1 MFLASSIET
10 LEATES
16 QHPKWTGFYT
26 HRSVVLVLRPTLSL
40 YTLYVVVT
48 DQGLTL
54 FNVTEV

>member
-16 QHPKWTGFYT
+16 QHPKWPGFYT